1 VTIIELFPFH
11 RTIDCKLDN
20 LGHRS
25 SYHGFGN
32 HNEKYSITTLKS
44 PPTYADFSD
53 GILTT
58 MFGTNGVR
66 GVINEDLSVE
76 LVLNLSRAVGSF
88 LGPGLVGIARD
99 SRMGGEMFT
108 QVVTSGLIS
117 TGCSVVNLGLVPIP
131 TLQYMIPR
139 LGCIA
144 GIMVTASHN
153 PPQFNGIKVI
163 GSNGIEISR
172 ENETQIELIYHSNK
186 FKIADWTKL
195 GQVTNYDSAIDVYLE
210 GIKSH
215 LDVDKIKN
223 KKLKVIVDCA
233 NSVGSLVTPRLL
245 RELGCTVVSLNS
257 QLDGSFPGRN
267 PEPIPENIKDLALT
281 VRVTGADLG
290 IAHDGDAD
298 RATFVDD
305 TGRVLWGDQSFA
317 LIASR
322 VLAKKHGSTLVT
334 PVSSGR
340 LIEDVAR
347 KAGAKI
353 EWTTVG
359 SVDVSH
365 RLEETG
371 AELGGEENG
380 GVFYPAHQSV
390 RDGAMTAAQIVELIT
405 LEGKSLSQL
414 VSELPTYFNT
424 KVKVQVPQEKKE
436 ALLESLLEL
445 SKDMNRITLDGV
457 KIIHDD
463 GWFLIRPSGTEP
475 IYRCF
480 AEGKTQETADRLS
493 DKGVKLIERAKK
505 LV

>member
-1 VTIIELFPFH
+1 
-11 RTIDCKLDN
+11 
-20 LGHRS
+20 
-25 SYHGFGN
+25 
-32 HNEKYSITTLKS
+32 
-44 PPTYADFSD
+44 
-53 GILTT
+53 

-66 GVINEDLSVE
+66 GIINEDFTIE
-76 LVLNLSRAVGSF
+76 LVLNLSRAVGSL

-108 QVVTSGLIS
+108 QVVTSGLTS
-117 TGCSVVNLGLVPIP
+117 TGCSVVNLGLVPTP

-153 PPQFNGIKVI
+153 PPQFNGIKVL

-172 ENETQIELIYHSNK
+172 ETETRIELIYHSNE
-186 FKIADWTKL
+186 FKIADWNKV
-195 GQVTNYDSAIDVYLE
+195 GQVTHYDSAIDVYLE

-215 LDVDKIKN
+215 IDVDKIKN
-223 KKLKVIVDCA
+223 KKLKVIIDCA
-233 NSVGSLVTPRLL
+233 NSVGGLVTPRLL

-298 RATFVDD
+298 RATFVDE

-340 LIEDVAR
+340 LIEDVAL
-347 KAGAKI
+347 KAGAKMD
-353 EWTTVG
+353 WTAVG

-380 GVFYPAHQSV
+380 GVFYPPHQPV
-390 RDGAMTAAQIVELIT
+390 RDGAMTAAQVVEMIA
-405 LEGKSLSQL
+405 LEGKTLSEI

-424 KVKVQVPQEKKE
+424 KVKVPVPQEKKE
-436 ALLESLLEL
+436 SLLKKL
-445 SKDMNRITLDGV
+445 LDLTKDMNRITLDGV
-457 KIIHDD
+457 KIIHDE

-480 AEGKTQETADRLS
+480 AEGSSQETADRLS
-493 DKGVKLIERAKK
+493 EEGVKLIERAKE
-505 LV
+505 LT

>member
-1 VTIIELFPFH
+1 
-11 RTIDCKLDN
+11 
-20 LGHRS
+20 
-25 SYHGFGN
+25 
-32 HNEKYSITTLKS
+32 
-44 PPTYADFSD
+44 
-53 GILTT
+53 

-66 GVINEDLSVE
+66 GIINEDFTVE
-76 LVLNLSRAVGSF
+76 LVLNLSRAAGSL

-108 QVVTSGLIS
+108 QLVTSGLTS
-117 TGCSVVNLGLVPIP
+117 TGCSVVNLGLVPSP

-144 GIMVTASHN
+144 GVMVTASHN

-172 ENETQIELIYHSNK
+172 ETEKQIELLYRSNK
-186 FKIADWTKL
+186 FKLADWNKI
-195 GQVTNYDSAIDVYLE
+195 GQVTHYDSAIDVYLE
-210 GIKSH
+210 GIKS
-215 LDVDKIKN
+215 LIDIDRIKN
-223 KKLKVIVDCA
+223 RKLKVIVDCA
-233 NSVGSLVTPRLL
+233 NSVGSLATPRLL

-267 PEPIPENIKDLALT
+267 PEPIPENIKDLALA

-298 RATFVDD
+298 RATFVDE

-353 EWTTVG
+353 DWTTVG

-380 GVFYPAHQSV
+380 GVFYPAHQPV
-390 RDGAMTAAQIVELIT
+390 RDGAMTAAQVIELIA
-405 LEGKSLSQL
+405 LEGKTLSQL
-414 VSELPTYFNT
+414 VSELPVYFNT
-424 KVKVQVPQEKKE
+424 KVKVHVPQEKKE
-436 ALLESLLEL
+436 LLLKALLEL
-445 SKDMNRITLDGV
+445 SKDMNCITLDGV

-463 GWFLIRPSGTEP
+463 GWILIRPSGTEP

-493 DKGVKLIERAKK
+493 DEGVKLIERAKK
-505 LV
+505 LI